1 VVEEEVAGAVVE
13 EEVAEEEV
21 AGAQEEVAGAEV
33 AGEEE
38 EVAGR
43 RRWRPLVEVDHR
55 VAHDQNLPQSEL
67 FSRSKM
73 VFCCLKGRG
82 PLKKVQHNAEM

>member
-1 VVEEEVAGAVVE
+1 VAG
-13 EEVAEEEV
+13 
-21 AGAQEEVAGAEV
+21 
-33 AGEEE
+33 
-38 EVAGR
+38 GR